1 MKLPI
6 KASGQALMDSEGF
19 LQIYFS
25 KEGLSKSMEKNNS
38 FTFDEVPDKNKEEK
52 WSTNLEVNFIQ
63 DAHYQEIMQA
73 NLQSDYSNN
82 HN

>member
-38 FTFDEVPDKNKEEK
+38 FTFEIAL
-52 WSTNLEVNFIQ
+52 TFLALIQ
-63 DAHYQEIMQA
+63 TK
-73 NLQSDYSNN
+73 
-82 HN
+82 